1 MPFKKQLAV
10 MRLIL
15 GGSSQA
21 HKEHETSFGGE
32 VVKHKEQRKMRFFN
46 SRGEHCPLTVVAVEK
61 SRNGFFSECPGQIF
75 QIEKLGLN
83 PCKIFRKFATWR
95 KKVCFK

>member
-21 HKEHETSFGGE
+21 HKE
-32 VVKHKEQRKMRFFN
+32 QRKMRFFN
-46 SRGEHCPLTVVAVEK
+46 SRGGHCPLTVVAVEK
-61 SRNGFFSECPGQIF
+61 SRNGFFLECPGQIF

-95 KKVCFK
+95 KKFVLNESKTINSRLRVFF